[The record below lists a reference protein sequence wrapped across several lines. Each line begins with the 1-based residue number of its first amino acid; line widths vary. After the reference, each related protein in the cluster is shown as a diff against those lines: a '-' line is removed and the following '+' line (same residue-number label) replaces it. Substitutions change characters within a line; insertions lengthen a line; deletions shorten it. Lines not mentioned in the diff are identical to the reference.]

1 MGVNTR
7 NRIITDGLVLNLDAG
22 NRQSYTSGNTD
33 WRDISGN
40 NYTGV
45 IQSGVTFNNNV
56 FTFNGNSGT
65 SVDTV
70 GNNINFGDILDLGT
84 NNRTIN
90 IWFNLNTSINTAV
103 LLLSKAFFGGQNY
116 RFAFQVNSSYK
127 LEAFVQGNGGSDIFP
142 SGNTTLSPNVWYMGT
157 MVINRTSSIQLY
169 LNGVLET
176 LTGNATISQWNGL
189 DFQSTNPFR
198 VGSYT
203 FSNNISPNFTFS
215 GRMGVV
221 QVYNRALT
229 QQEITQNFNATRTRY
244 GI

>member
-22 NRQSYTSGNTD
+22 NRQSYTSGNTN

-56 FTFNGNSGT
+56 FTFNGNSGA

-90 IWFNLNTSINTAV
+90 IWFNLNTLTGNDV
-103 LLLSKAFFGGQNY
+103 MLLSKALFGPQNY
-116 RFAFQVNSSYK
+116 RFSFDVTSSYR
-127 LEAFVQGNGGSDIFP
+127 LRAFFQGNANPDIAP
-142 SGNTTLSPNVWYMGT
+142 SGNTTLLPNTWYMGT
-157 MVINRTSSIQLY
+157 MVINRASSIQLY

-221 QVYNRALT
+221 QVYDRALT